1 MYCHS
6 SDNIVAVKGMSVRR
20 TVAQTIAACLVR
32 HGIRYVFSQSLPSA
46 VALALEDL
54 GVTQIAYRT
63 ENAGAAMADGFA
75 RVTGRAAVVTAQ
87 NGPAATLLVPGLA
100 EALKAS
106 IPVIAL
112 VQEVNRAQADRNAFQ
127 EIDHFAL
134 FSGVAKW
141 IRKPIEPSRIADYV
155 DLAFAT
161 ATGGRPGPVVLLLP
175 ADLLLEEVP
184 AEPLRGADLGNFPLD
199 RFMPG
204 AEKLDEAADL
214 LANAKMPLIIAGG
227 GVHISGASKSLAELQ
242 DKAHLPV
249 LTTVMGKGA
258 VDESHP
264 LSLGVAGYALGR
276 LSPARHMR
284 NLIADADVILL
295 VGTRTNRN
303 GTDSWSAYPQNAKY
317 IHIDVDASEIGRNYE
332 ALRLV
337 GDARETLTALTQRLA
352 GRRNPIPDFQRAVA
366 AARMRHREDMQPLLG
381 SNQSPIRP
389 ERLMADIQSVL
400 TKETIVVADASYST
414 LWVAC
419 YLRSLTA
426 GMRFITPRGLAGL
439 GWGLSLALGAK
450 VARPK
455 DPVLTVVGDGGFAHV
470 WSELETSRRMNLPV
484 TVIVLNNG
492 VLGYQ
497 KDAEDVKFGR
507 HTSACVFAPVDH
519 ALIANACGCR
529 GIRVEAP
536 GDFLPALREALAAGV
551 TTVIDVITDPE
562 AYPPITFF
570 ENKLEKVRASRA
582 ALSHSQSY

>member
-1 MYCHS
+1 
-6 SDNIVAVKGMSVRR
+6 MSVKR

-32 HGIRYVFSQSLPSA
+32 HGIRSVFSQSLPSA

-112 VQEVNRAQADRNAFQ
+112 VQEVNRPQADRNAFQ

-141 IRKPIEPSRIADYV
+141 IRKPVEPSRVADYV

-184 AEPLRGADLGNFPLD
+184 AESSRGASLGAFPLD

-204 AEKLDEAADL
+204 ADKLDEAADL
-214 LANAKMPLIIAGG
+214 LAKAKMPLVIAGG
-227 GVHISGASKSLAELQ
+227 GVHLSGASRAVAELQ
-242 DKAHLPV
+242 EKARLPV

-258 VDESHP
+258 VDEGHP

-284 NLIADADVILL
+284 SLIQEADVILL
-295 VGTRTNRN
+295 VGTRTNQN
-303 GTDSWSAYPQNAKY
+303 GTDSWTAYPPKAKY

-337 GDARETLTALTQRLA
+337 GD
-352 GRRNPIPDFQRAVA
+352 
-366 AARMRHREDMQPLLG
+366 
-381 SNQSPIRP
+381 
-389 ERLMADIQSVL
+389 
-400 TKETIVVADASYST
+400 
-414 LWVAC
+414 
-419 YLRSLTA
+419 
-426 GMRFITPRGLAGL
+426 
-439 GWGLSLALGAK
+439 
-450 VARPK
+450 
-455 DPVLTVVGDGGFAHV
+455 
-470 WSELETSRRMNLPV
+470 
-484 TVIVLNNG
+484 
-492 VLGYQ
+492 
-497 KDAEDVKFGR
+497 
-507 HTSACVFAPVDH
+507 
-519 ALIANACGCR
+519 
-529 GIRVEAP
+529 
-536 GDFLPALREALAAGV
+536 
-551 TTVIDVITDPE
+551 
-562 AYPPITFF
+562 
-570 ENKLEKVRASRA
+570 
-582 ALSHSQSY
+582 